1 MKLYE
6 LTSNK
11 QKQIK
16 EREEILE
23 GSKQAIR
30 EQWEIDWQ
38 EIREE
43 LEREYKYI
51 NERG

>member
-1 MKLYE
+1 MLYE

-11 QKQIK
+11 QWQIK
-16 EREEILE
+16 EREEILQ
-23 GSKQAIR
+23 GSEQAIR
-30 EQWEIDWQ
+30 EAFDRDMQ
-38 EIREE
+38 EIQEA

>member
-1 MKLYE
+1 MRLYE

-11 QKQIK
+11 QEQMK

-23 GSKQAIR
+23 GSKQAIL
-30 EQWEIDWQ
+30 EAFDKDIQ

-43 LEREYKYI
+43 LEREYNYI

>member
-1 MKLYE
+1 MRLYE
-6 LTSNK
+6 LTEN
-11 QKQIK
+11 K
-16 EREEILE
+16 ERQLTERENILE

-30 EQWEIDWQ
+30 EAFDKDIQ

-43 LEREYKYI
+43 LEREYNYI